1 MAVLGKNMMIY
12 KESEYKGEELEKY
25 GGKKGHL
32 KREKYHFW
40 KKGEGH
46 KYLIFGQIFT
56 PDI

>member
-1 MAVLGKNMMIY
+1 MIY